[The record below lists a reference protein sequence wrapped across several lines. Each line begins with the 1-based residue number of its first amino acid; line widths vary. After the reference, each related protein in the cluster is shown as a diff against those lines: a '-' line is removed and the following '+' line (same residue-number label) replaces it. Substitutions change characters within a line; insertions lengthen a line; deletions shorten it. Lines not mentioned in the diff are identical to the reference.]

1 MSPRRIIVQISKRLF
16 TRRVFC
22 ITFIIFIWFLIYHL
36 PAPPPTK
43 NNDRADRPPP
53 EHHVSDTAR
62 FLYRS
67 PFREN
72 PAIEY
77 EKQLSRALQRIE
89 KVVLARNQQNNI
101 AEHRIW
107 QIAKDEKHRGD
118 DSIIFQHKNK
128 EWAYTLVND
137 NKAIEFV
144 TNELSAISEI
154 ATTYKSYPHNV
165 LRADLLRY
173 LLLWYYGGF
182 YADIDVFPAR
192 TIKTCPALESFF
204 APRPDEYNEYTYP
217 DISLVVGIEVDEP
230 YASPQFMHD
239 WHWTRSYGLIQYTM
253 YAPRRFSPLL
263 RETIVRVLSHTMQYN
278 SHHKGF
284 FPSLAYGEKDIL
296 GITGPD
302 VFTDAVL
309 DTLSSSLPE
318 THPFVEQSVDAD
330 VDIGDLVDTET
341 GELRK
346 RVTWAPFHRLRET
359 VCIQADE
366 AVPNESMGG
375 LCVLPISV
383 WGNGQRHSE
392 AGGFN
397 HANACVNHR
406 FGRTWKK
413 GWWEYIFG

>member
-1 MSPRRIIVQISKRLF
+1 MRPRRLIAQTSSRLLTRGRLF
-16 TRRVFC
+16 
-22 ITFIIFIWFLIYHL
+22 ISFILFIWFLFYHL
-36 PAPPPTK
+36 PAPPSTQ
-43 NNDRADRPPP
+43 NNTRADRPPP
-53 EHHVSDTAR
+53 EHQVEDKAQ
-62 FLYRS
+62 FLFRS
-67 PFREN
+67 FFRNN
-72 PAIEY
+72 PAIDF

-89 KVVLARNQQNNI
+89 KTVLAQNQEKNI
-101 AEHRIW
+101 AENRIW

-137 NKAIEFV
+137 IKALEFV

-154 ATTYKSYPHNV
+154 ATIYKSYPHNV
-165 LRADLLRY
+165 LRADFLRY

-204 APRPDEYNEYTYP
+204 ASPPDEYTQYIHP
-217 DISLVVGIEVDEP
+217 DVSLVVGIEVDEP
-230 YASPQFMHD
+230 YASPQLMHD
-239 WHWTRSYGLIQYTM
+239 WHWTRSYGLSQYTM

-263 RETIVRVLSHTMQYN
+263 RETIVRVIAHTMQYN
-278 SHHKGF
+278 NGRMGF
-284 FPSLAYGEKDIL
+284 FPSLAYDEKAIL

-302 VFTDAVL
+302 VFTDAIL
-309 DTLSSSLPE
+309 ETLSSSLPE
-318 THPFVEQSVDAD
+318 THPFVEESVDAD
-330 VDIGDLVDTET
+330 KNIGDLIDSET
-341 GELRK
+341 GEVQK
-346 RVTWAPFHRLRET
+346 RVTWAPFHRLRDT
-359 VCIQADE
+359 VCIQAGE
-366 AVPNESMGG
+366 AVSRESMGG
-375 LCVLPISV
+375 LCVLPVSV

-397 HANACVNHR
+397 HPSACINHR

>member
-1 MSPRRIIVQISKRLF
+1 MTPRRIIAQTSRRLF
-16 TRRVFC
+16 TRRGLF
-22 ITFIIFIWFLIYHL
+22 ITFIIFIWFLFHHL

-43 NNDRADRPPP
+43 NNTRADRPPP
-53 EHHVSDTAR
+53 VHQVEDKAR

-67 PFREN
+67 SFRNN
-72 PAIEY
+72 PAIQY
-77 EKQLSRALQRIE
+77 EKRLSWALERIE
-89 KVVLARNQQNNI
+89 KTVLAQNQQNNI

-107 QIAKDEKHRGD
+107 QIAKDEKHRGE

-137 NKAIEFV
+137 NKALEFV

-154 ATTYKSYPHNV
+154 ATIYKSYPHNI
-165 LRADLLRY
+165 LRADFLRY
-173 LLLWYYGGF
+173 LLVWYYGGF

-192 TIKTCPALESFF
+192 TIKTCPALEPFF
-204 APRPDEYNEYTYP
+204 ASPSDKYTEHIHP
-217 DISLVVGIEVDEP
+217 NASLVVGIEVDEP
-230 YASPQFMHD
+230 YASPQFMRD
-239 WHWTRSYGLIQYTM
+239 WHWTRSYGLIQYTV

-263 RETIVRVLSHTMQYN
+263 RETIVRVIAHTIQYN
-278 SHHKGF
+278 DGRTGF
-284 FPSLAYGEKDIL
+284 FHSLAYDEKAIL

-302 VFTDAVL
+302 VFTDAIL
-309 DTLSSSLPE
+309 ETLSSSLPE
-318 THPFVEQSVDAD
+318 THPFVEQSVHAD
-330 VDIGDLVDTET
+330 EDIGDLIDAET
-341 GELRK
+341 GEVRK
-346 RVTWAPFHRLRET
+346 RVTWAPFHRLRDP
-359 VCIQADE
+359 VCIEAGE
-366 AVPNESMGG
+366 AVPGESMGG

-397 HANACVNHR
+397 HPNACVNHR